1 MEKRTADVMSKDLV
15 TVVMGAP
22 LSDAFVLMR
31 DRRIRHLPVTDE
43 AGEVIGILSDRDISR
58 AMTPDPEMGPSH
70 VEDAQFDPSYRARD
84 FMTWPVRSVIEDVPV
99 QEVARRM
106 LKEKVSAFLVV
117 DRTRQIRGIV
127 TTDDLLKL
135 LIRLLDKEPGGLS
148 LSLNS
153 MVQDWGFTAGNW
165 A

>member
-1 MEKRTADVMSKDLV
+1 MEKITSEVMTKDLV

-58 AMTPDPEMGPSH
+58 AMTPDPEADPSGAD
-70 VEDAQFDPSYRARD
+70 DAQFDPSFRARD
-84 FMTWPVRSVIEDVPV
+84 FMTWPVRTVADDVPV
-99 QEVARRM
+99 QDVARRM
-106 LKEKVSAFLVV
+106 LKEKVSALLVV
-117 DRTRQIRGIV
+117 DRTRKIRGIV

-135 LIRLLDKEPGGLS
+135 LIRLLDKERGGLVMTLDS
-148 LSLNS
+148 IT
-153 MVQDWGFTAGNW
+153 QDWGFSAGNW
-165 A
+165 M